1 MEISLDIGDRE
12 MRLNYMDYQI
22 VYLEDTGDASVYQND
37 RKIMHAF
44 MDKGLER
51 EKVVDCL
58 SYVMRMPE
66 VLKLITQAPC

>member
-1 MEISLDIGDRE
+1 

-51 EKVVDCL
+51 EKVVACL